1 MTLASEQIVRQLSKQ
16 YNFRPSRSSGQNFL
30 VSDDVLRAIVDA
42 ANLHKDDVVLEIG
55 AGFGTLTV
63 ELLKLAKKVI
73 AVELDKRLLKA
84 LNKLALHHPNLE
96 LVAGDIWQNLG
107 EIAKHVVDLQY
118 KLVSNLP
125 YNITSRIL
133 RNFLES
139 QPRPREMV
147 LLVQKEVAARVIAK
161 PGKMSLLSVAVQFY
175 GTPSIVVQVPRNNFW
190 PEPDVDSAVLKIT
203 DMGEDKKGYQKLLG
217 TLSVNAFFQVVKVG
231 FSSRRKQIHNNLSA
245 GFNKSKPAIEK
256 ILIKSG
262 VILTLRPQDLTIE
275 QWIKIAQN
283 VNAKR

>member
-1 MTLASEQIVRQLSKQ
+1 MTLASEQIVKQLSKQ
-16 YNFRPSRSSGQNFL
+16 YNFRPSRASGQNFL

-245 GFNKSKPAIEK
+245 GFNKSKSAIEK

>member
-16 YNFRPSRSSGQNFL
+16 YNFRPSRASGQNFL

-245 GFNKSKPAIEK
+245 GFNKSKSAIEK

>member
-1 MTLASEQIVRQLSKQ
+1 MTLASEQIVKQLSKQ
-16 YNFRPSRSSGQNFL
+16 YNFRPSRASGQNFL